1 MEEDGITF
9 YNRYTGEMEREKV
22 MGERALRWVYGT
34 ATGRLAL
41 HLLVKR
47 AVFSRIMGWQKD
59 RPASARCLPQFVQEY
74 GIDMEE
80 SARPL
85 QDFRSFNDFFTRRI
99 RPEARP
105 VNLDPDTLIS
115 PCDGNLS
122 AYRISEDSEFAVK
135 NSYYSVSDLVGG
147 DEIAHEY
154 LNGTCLILRLGV
166 DNYHRY
172 CYIDDGF
179 KGRNHHIEGIYHT
192 VQPIVVRKH
201 PVFRQ
206 NNREYCM
213 LYTKNF
219 GNVVQIEVGAC
230 LVGRIKNHNETGVT
244 HRGQEKGMFLFGG
257 STIILLFKEDVLDV
271 SDWVFD
277 FTAMGREIPVKYG
290 APICKRLIKE

>member
-1 MEEDGITF
+1 MIRMQQAPRPQLVL
-9 YNRYTGEMEREKV
+9 RYAYSRFGKLSRKLLV
-22 MGERALRWVYGT
+22 SPPLT
-34 ATGRLAL
+34 AVTGRYMNTKCSLR
-41 HLLVKR
+41 HIPSFVK
-47 AVFSRIMGWQKD
+47 KH
-59 RPASARCLPQFVQEY
+59 
-74 GIDMEE
+74 GIDLSDYLPEE
-80 SARPL
+80 YTC
-85 QDFRSFNDFFTRRI
+85 FNDFFTRRI